1 MVSMVNKKSLVHP
14 QEVEVF
20 YIIPSIRKHITK
32 LLKSSGMPQKKIALI
47 LGVRESTVSQYVSDK
62 RANIRLS
69 LEVQKFIKLRV
80 SSIKN
85 HSDLVR
91 IIQEVLMKIRTSGE
105 ICKIHMKVSKVPV
118 GCSCGISCHGNI
130 VIK

>member
-1 MVSMVNKKSLVHP
+1 MVSMVNKKLLVHP

-20 YIIPSIRKHITK
+20 YIIPSIRKYITMC
-32 LLKSSGMPQKKIALI
+32 LKDSGLSQKAIAKILR
-47 LGVRESTVSQYVSDK
+47 VRESTISQYVNDK
-62 RANIRLS
+62 RANIKLS
-69 LEVQKFIKLRV
+69 SDIQKLIKGITPD
-80 SSIKN
+80 IKN

-105 ICKIHMKVSKVPV
+105 ICKIHMMVSKVPE
-118 GCSCGISCHGNI
+118 GCSCGISCHGNM